1 MKLSCTE
8 FKSIGYS
15 YMKNALLKVLLEAP
29 LIGMTH
35 SIICINLVTRREI
48 NRPTSLG
55 HAIIIF
61 LYKLYQGCSH
71 LTIQKEN

>member
-1 MKLSCTE
+1 
-8 FKSIGYS
+8 
-15 YMKNALLKVLLEAP
+15 MKNALLKVLLEAP

-61 LYKLYQGCSH
+61 LYKLYQRMRPPDNTEGKLAVPAS
-71 LTIQKEN
+71 